1 MVVLALDAS
10 LSSTGFAVVRN
21 DMALLEFGKL
31 ATKKKTVKKKKN
43 KDEINT
49 KKKAKPRKTEEE
61 KIAEQLDED
70 NRIFFI
76 ASNIME
82 LFDKYNID
90 AVSMESQFLMKNVKT
105 ALQLSRLRGAL
116 MMVSRIKGVE
126 LEYPEPSVI
135 RERLM
140 DKGDAT
146 KEEVAAYIQELYSDN
161 ENVQQLGPFN
171 DNNNKDKNSDIYDA
185 ISIGVAYFRKK
196 D

>member
-1 MVVLALDAS
+1 
-10 LSSTGFAVVRN
+10 
-21 DMALLEFGKL
+21 
-31 ATKKKTVKKKKN
+31 
-43 KDEINT
+43 
-49 KKKAKPRKTEEE
+49 
-61 KIAEQLDED
+61 
-70 NRIFFI
+70 
-76 ASNIME
+76 
-82 LFDKYNID
+82 
-90 AVSMESQFLMKNVKT
+90 MKNVKT